1 MTMVRQGVLVGTWL
15 IIMGLVG
22 CTGTTTLEKYN
33 RTMYQTNKV
42 IDQLTLKPI
51 TKAYQAVTH
60 DVIER
65 RVNRFFNN
73 IGEVGTLINS
83 LLQGKLHNAAVS
95 SSRLVWNTTLGLGGL
110 FDVATVFGL
119 KAHKEDFGQT
129 LQTWGM
135 PTGPYVV
142 LPLLGPSTVTD
153 AFGLVADSAIYP
165 INRYDNWSS
174 HWVRDGVIALN
185 MVNTRA
191 QLLPLEELL
200 DTATTDEYLFVKSAY
215 LQRRAALVRDGESD
229 GHLDDEVDSIFDDLE
244 EENDEQQV
252 SEE

>member
-165 INRYDNWSS
+165 INRYDDWSS